1 MSNLQLTELKSAT
14 KNATG
19 LTLKSS
25 LNMIRNSND
34 KTNFLSKLV
43 ITDREVS
50 KLCKAFANN
59 SSANEK
65 LLKTQISKI
74 KQSGGFLGKFLKPLM
89 KICFLLM
96 KNVLTH
102 TCKKFSRTI
111 RINNSSISNIC
122 SFWKENFQIWNDN
135 VVNSNE
141 KTEDTMKVVKS
152 LDDSDI
158 LIKGVTKAI

>member
-1 MSNLQLTELKSAT
+1 M
-14 KNATG
+14 
-19 LTLKSS
+19 
-25 LNMIRNSND
+25 
-34 KTNFLSKLV
+34 

-50 KLCKAFANN
+50 NLCKAFSNN

-89 KICFLLM
+89 KICFPLM
-96 KNVLTH
+96 KSVLTH
-102 TCKKFSRTI
+102 ICKKFSRTI
-111 RINNSSISNIC
+111 RINSSSISNIC

-141 KTEDTMKVVKS
+141 KTEYAMKVVKS

-158 LIKGVTKAI
+158 LIKGVTKAIENEIKNKLLDFLLWSSRSKFIRKYFSRQQHNHIWRR